1 MKFTKSISSYRIKK
15 KDKQKNWERAQNI
28 KWRKISNESSE
39 SDYRKNNGDLR
50 ILKII
55 SKTIEK

>member
-15 KDKQKNWERAQNI
+15 KDRQKNWERAQNI

-55 SKTIEK
+55 FKTIEK

>member
-15 KDKQKNWERAQNI
+15 KDRQKNWERAQNI

>member
-1 MKFTKSISSYRIKK
+1 MKFAKSISSYRIKK
-15 KDKQKNWERAQNI
+15 KNRQKNWERAQNI
-28 KWRKISNESSE
+28 KWRKRSRESSE
-39 SDYRKNNGDLR
+39 SDNKKNRKDLR